1 MCILFSSAPSTTP
14 SQNPSTSPTID
25 LMPSNSPTETCHDSS
40 NVNGLGIDCESYLAM
55 FTVGAEVICVIS
67 KDYAEQC
74 CKLCEVYLMMT
85 DSPTQGT
92 KRVWAKCV
100 ENIFN

>member
-1 MCILFSSAPSTTP
+1 MCFLLFSSAPSTTP
-14 SQNPSTSPTID
+14 SENPSTSPTTD

-85 DSPTQGT
+85 HSPTQGT
-92 KRVWAKCV
+92 KRV
-100 ENIFN
+100 